1 MKYYS
6 DYNEVVRLVM
16 ETLLQMAGLKMI
28 FLTLVIAAEI
38 KFKINTVLGAT
49 SYTGELDVA
58 WKETDKLEIR
68 S

>member
-1 MKYYS
+1 
-6 DYNEVVRLVM
+6 M
-16 ETLLQMAGLKMI
+16 EPLLQMARLKMI

-58 WKETDKLEIR
+58 WNETDKLEIG